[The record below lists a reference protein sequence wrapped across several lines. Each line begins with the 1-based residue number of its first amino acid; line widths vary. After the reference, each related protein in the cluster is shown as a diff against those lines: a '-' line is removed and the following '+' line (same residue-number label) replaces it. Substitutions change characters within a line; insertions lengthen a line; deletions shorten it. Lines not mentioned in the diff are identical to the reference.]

1 MNKRQIY
8 LDHAATTPLDAR
20 VLEAMVPYLKEQYGN
35 ASSVHAL
42 GRKARFAVEESREHI
57 AAILGVMPGEI
68 VFTSGGT
75 ESNNT
80 AVKGAL
86 KQAERL
92 LVTSVV
98 EHEAIL
104 TQAHSLQKAGNE
116 VKLLPPGRHGRLTAS
131 DIVALDL
138 PAGSIVSLM
147 HGNNET
153 GSLSDVAAIGAY
165 CAKQEIL
172 FHTDAVQTAGLYD
185 LQSIIE
191 EVDLLSVSAHKFYG
205 PKGVGCLVVTR
216 NAELA
221 TLIEG
226 GAQERRRRG
235 GTENV
240 AGIVG
245 MAHALALAVEER
257 AVRVAHLRVLKRR
270 LISALEGLL
279 DAGSYVLNTS
289 PQEEESIPHIVN
301 VAFKPVDGKAMD
313 GEMLILN
320 LDLEGVMVSSGS
332 ACTSGAI
339 EPSHVLL
346 GLGLDQDTAAA
357 AVRFS
362 LGKDT
367 TSEDIDY
374 AVDKLGTIIKRMR

>member
-1 MNKRQIY
+1 MFAQM
-8 LDHAATTPLDAR
+8 LPF
-20 VLEAMVPYLKEQYGN
+20 LKEQYGN

-57 AAILGVMPGEI
+57 AAMLGVAPGEI

-75 ESNNT
+75 ESNN
-80 AVKGAL
+80 AAL
-86 KQAERL
+86 KGVLHASGQA
-92 LVTSVV
+92 LVTSPV

-104 TQAHSLQKAGNE
+104 TPAHSLQKAGTT
-116 VKLLPPGRHGRLTAS
+116 VQFLPPGRHGRLTVADVS
-131 DIVALDL
+131 DLDL
-138 PAGSIVSLM
+138 PAGSLISLM

-153 GSLSDVAAIGAY
+153 GGLSDVTAIGTHCEARGVLY
-165 CAKQEIL
+165 
-172 FHTDAVQTAGLYD
+172 HTDAVQTAGLYD
-185 LQSIIE
+185 LQMLVKH
-191 EVDLLSVSAHKFYG
+191 VDLMSVSAHKFYG
-205 PKGVGCLVVTR
+205 PKGVGCLVITR
-216 NAELA
+216 NAEPA

-245 MAHALALAVEER
+245 MARALALAVEER
-257 AVRVAHLRVLKRR
+257 KERVRHLRALKQR
-270 LISALEGLL
+270 LVAALAATL
-279 DAGSYVLNTS
+279 DAAHYTLNTS
-289 PQEEESIPHIVN
+289 ESPDESVPHIVN
-301 VAFKPVDGKAMD
+301 VSFKPIDGKAVD

-346 GLGLDQDTAAA
+346 GLGLDRNQAAA

-362 LGKDT
+362 MGKDT
-367 TSEDIDY
+367 TAEDIDY